1 MTARIDGDQLAAA
14 KAASQ
19 QVIITMRSR
28 VKMDVGGKIVGVQ
41 ADSMTGYV
49 AGTLPDGIDRNKVLD
64 LAFESIAGV
73 FDRINE
79 AYRLHMKEVNSEE
92 WKKRWKK

>member
-1 MTARIDGDQLAAA
+1 MTGEIDGDQLAAA

-28 VKMDVGGKIVGVQ
+28 VKLDVGGKIVGVQ

-49 AGTLPDGIDRNKVLD
+49 AGPLPDGIDRNKVLD

-79 AYRLHMKEVNSEE
+79 AYMLHMKEVNSEE